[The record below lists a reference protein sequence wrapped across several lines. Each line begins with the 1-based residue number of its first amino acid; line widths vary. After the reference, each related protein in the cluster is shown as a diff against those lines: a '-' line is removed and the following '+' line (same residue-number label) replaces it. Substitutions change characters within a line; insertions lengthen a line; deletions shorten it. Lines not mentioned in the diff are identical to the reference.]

1 MEFHLTAADLPEY
14 EAQARI
20 DLQNPLKRRQ
30 SLTAVISDSLP
41 SSLRIFNSLLY
52 TSRYFTTNSL
62 SLLFSSFPLTALQS
76 VDNFALSFATYH
88 HGFSLHSLYQ
98 LTSYNSP
105 IILLLRSLEKKVVI
119 GVYLDDSISPPGNE
133 MRGKGKGGVF
143 RLDEKK
149 CIWYGT
155 TTESFR
161 KRNEKLYSELNE
173 RQSNIGTSETQGTE
187 TEDMTAEAV
196 QDQAAPRN
204 LKDLDDIYF
213 QYCVAQLNALVFGG
227 SLEHGTNAIRICSDL
242 RTCSCGPSDTYQ
254 NPSLVPEESDPFLIG
269 QLSFFFLSSLL
280 MDLYRGCGSI
290 HRSFIN
296 GRFY

>member
-1 MEFHLTAADLPEY
+1 MLSFTLPWPDELEFHLTAADLPEY

-30 SLTAVISDSLP
+30 SLSAVISDSLP
-41 SSLRIFNSLLY
+41 ASLRIFNSLLY

-62 SLLFSSFPLTALQS
+62 SLLFSSFPLTTLQS
-76 VDNFALSFATYH
+76 IDNFTLSFATYH

-119 GVYLDDSISPPGNE
+119 GVYLDDSISPPGYE

-155 TTESFR
+155 ATESFR
-161 KRNEKLYSELNE
+161 KRNEKLYSEFNE
-173 RQSNIGTSETQGTE
+173 RQRDIDTSETQGTE
-187 TEDMTAEAV
+187 TEDMTAEATIAA
-196 QDQAAPRN
+196 QDQAPPQN

-227 SLEHGTNAIRICSDL
+227 SLQHGTNAIRICSDL

-254 NPSLVPEESDPFLIG
+254 NPSLVPEEGDPFLIG
-269 QLSFFFLSSLL
+269 QFSFFFPQRLL
-280 MDLYRGCGSI
+280 I
-290 HRSFIN
+290 P
-296 GRFY
+296 